1 MDNKENTNKKAHS
14 LGINSIYSKIV
25 FLVIVCV
32 LMFFLLNVLFILPR
46 SKAAIKQITENNML
60 DLAKLSSEVVDDL
73 GDENGGSENLTYDIL
88 KPSLQDIVLRG
99 IDSSFIYVVNTDGI
113 FLYHKKD
120 SKIDTTVTNSSVK
133 NLLTQIPTG
142 NYEQSGIYHYKD
154 ENGVSK
160 YSAYYV
166 SDESKYVTVMVADEP
181 DIMSEINRVRN
192 ISIIVSVVL
201 AILLMVLGMWFA
213 GNICRPLRILTSV
226 IIENGKLNFSVSD
239 DLEKISHL
247 KDETGVMARAA
258 MEMEQGL
265 REMVGKISETSE
277 SLAEHSNKLSE
288 ITSKIN
294 SANEDNSATAE
305 ELAAS
310 MQETSASTNLISE
323 HTNGIKKNA
332 EGIVGM
338 ANDGAKM
345 ADGVR
350 DKAAKLHESTVEASN
365 KTESMYTRIR
375 KQGDEALEQSKAVE
389 KINVMATAIQDIST
403 QTNLL
408 ALNASIEAAR
418 AGEAGKG
425 FAVVATEIGNLANQS
440 SDTVTN
446 IMSIV
451 DEVKAAVDSITEC
464 LNTTLEYLG
473 TDVHA
478 DYETFIK
485 MSDQYKDDAASFY
498 KSMSDIKTTIA
509 ELSDSTENIATSIN
523 DISNTVEEAANAVT
537 NVAEKTTDVA
547 GLSSDVLNVVHETN
561 DNSNQLVDIVDSFT
575 L

>member
-1 MDNKENTNKKAHS
+1 
-14 LGINSIYSKIV
+14 
-25 FLVIVCV
+25 
-32 LMFFLLNVLFILPR
+32 
-46 SKAAIKQITENNML
+46 
-60 DLAKLSSEVVDDL
+60 
-73 GDENGGSENLTYDIL
+73 
-88 KPSLQDIVLRG
+88 
-99 IDSSFIYVVNTDGI
+99 
-113 FLYHKKD
+113 
-120 SKIDTTVTNSSVK
+120 
-133 NLLTQIPTG
+133 
-142 NYEQSGIYHYKD
+142 
-154 ENGVSK
+154 
-160 YSAYYV
+160 
-166 SDESKYVTVMVADEP
+166 
-181 DIMSEINRVRN
+181 
-192 ISIIVSVVL
+192 
-201 AILLMVLGMWFA
+201 MWFA